1 MCVFPHV
8 FLNSPDPINI
18 PFVNLS
24 AAFLNKTVFPNV
36 ILQMIITDTE
46 KNQKLFWPS
55 NNPEKPLNWAHDR

>member
-46 KNQKLFWPS
+46 TTGSSFGLQIIQKS
-55 NNPEKPLNWAHDR
+55 H